1 MKNDRLAITALIL
14 SMTLLATA
22 CGTLQVEVESAGD
35 VAGQQDTNT
44 LVLTPEPPA
53 DIVQPTVTLEDPATV
68 SATKRYSFEELG
80 ISLEIPSDL
89 YVKKEPLVKY
99 DDQGKLDGYLFYIQ
113 NYGYPGGPS
122 SGSFQMYGHLQYNLQ
137 PITWERFIEIR
148 DNSQGM
154 YEYITPIE
162 INGLKGYD
170 AQYAGQRNRYVYTF
184 YLQGQV
190 LSIAVADPTPENKAL
205 SDEIIATL
213 QYDPE
218 GFTDAS
224 HMMLVSDPA
233 QLYQV
238 LLPND
243 WEYSYQPTLGT
254 QLSSLEASSPD
265 LEVIVDDEVEGP
277 HSNIYY
283 KQGISLHVQ
292 VIDDDSLQFNPGWPN
307 QRQYGVYFNGIQ
319 GTVYVFREPSTA
331 EGEIR
336 SVAVSYQGR
345 SYLLRFGYAE
355 AADLDSIDRI
365 ISSFN
370 ITPETFYP
378 TQ

>member
-1 MKNDRLAITALIL
+1 MIVNRIRTLLIL
-14 SMTLLATA
+14 LFLALLATA
-22 CGTLQVEVESAGD
+22 CGNLQVDLETNAGTTD
-35 VAGQQDTNT
+35 QLLENSEETV
-44 LVLTPEPPA
+44 EPP
-53 DIVQPTVTLEDPATV
+53 QPVGSESTPTAGSVEDAATRRV
-68 SATKRYSFEELG
+68 NFGQLG
-80 ISLEIPSDL
+80 ISMEIPEEL
-89 YVKKEPLVKY
+89 YVKKEPLVNY
-99 DDQGKLDGYLFYIQ
+99 DNQSKLDSYLFYIQ
-113 NYGYPGGPS
+113 NYGMPEGPS
-122 SGSFQMYGHLQYNLQ
+122 SGNFQMYGSLQYNLP
-137 PITWERFIEIR
+137 PITWEQFNEIQ

-170 AQYAGQRNRYVYTF
+170 AQFAGQRNRYVYTF

-190 LSIAVADPTPENKAL
+190 LSIAVADPTPENKAR

-218 GFTDAS
+218 GFTDDS
-224 HMMLVSDPA
+224 NMMLVNDPA

-238 LLPND
+238 LLPDD
-243 WEYSYQPTLGT
+243 WEYSFQSTIGT

-265 LEVIVDDEVEGP
+265 LEVVVDDEVEGP

-283 KQGISLHVQ
+283 KQGIALHIQ

-336 SVAVSYQGR
+336 SVSVTYEGR

-355 AADLDSIDRI
+355 SADLDTIDQI
-365 ISSFN
+365 ISNFI
-370 ITPETFYP
+370 ITPDTFFP